1 MSLVRNSIRKYSS
14 SIIKNGKV
22 VNPLHNAITMI
33 PGTSVTI
40 NTDAKKPL
48 DSQFETPIGIT
59 KSATTSTTTTTT
71 TTTTT

>member
-1 MSLVRNSIRKYSS
+1 MSLISNSIRKYSS

-40 NTDAKKPL
+40 NTDVTKPL
-48 DSQFETPIGIT
+48 DTQFETPIGNYYYYYYYYYY
-59 KSATTSTTTTTT
+59 
-71 TTTTT
+71 